1 MDISEYILQTPWDS
15 RVFGFDT
22 FEIVYKS
29 EEVFKSVFKA
39 IQPGHYTVK
48 IDPLSS
54 KKVLHEYGF
63 YYCDTLIEPYCNP
76 NSFMEYVKPGIQ
88 ISKLVS
94 IDDLTKISHGA
105 FTHGRFHKDFNL
117 DRNQADLRYDLWLKE
132 LYNSQNV
139 FGLMSDGRIAGFW
152 GCVKNKIVLHA
163 LSEEY
168 RGRGM
173 AKYFW
178 SVACQE
184 LFSHGYQELT
194 SSISASNISVL
205 NLYSSL
211 GFKFRNPVDVYH
223 ILVK

>member
-1 MDISEYILQTPWDS
+1 MDISDYILETPWDS
-15 RVFGFDT
+15 KVFGCDT
-22 FEIVYKS
+22 FEIVSQS
-29 EEVFKSVFKA
+29 EEAFKLIFKTL
-39 IQPGHYTVK
+39 QPGHYTVK
-48 IDPLSS
+48 VDPLFS
-54 KKVLHEYGF
+54 KKILHEYGS

-76 NSFMEYVKPGIQ
+76 NNFVEYVKTGIK

-94 IDDLTKISHGA
+94 IDDLIKISHGA
-105 FTHGRFHKDFNL
+105 FIHGRFHKDFNL
-117 DRNQADLRYDLWLKE
+117 ASNLADLRYDLWLKE

-139 FGLMSDGRIAGFW
+139 FGLMSEDRIAGFW
-152 GCVKNKIVLHA
+152 GCIKNKIVLHA

-211 GFKFRNPVDVYH
+211 GFKFRNPVDIYH

>member
-1 MDISEYILQTPWDS
+1 MDISNYVLETPWDS
-15 RVFGFDT
+15 KVFGCET
-22 FEIVYKS
+22 FEIVSQS
-29 EEVFKSVFKA
+29 EEAFKLVFKTL
-39 IQPGHYTVK
+39 QPGHYTVK
-48 IDPLSS
+48 VAPLLS
-54 KKVLHEYGF
+54 KKILHEYGF

-76 NSFMEYVKPGIQ
+76 NSFVEYLKAGIT

-94 IDDLTKISHGA
+94 IDDLIKISHGA
-105 FTHGRFHKDFNL
+105 FIHGRFHKDFNL
-117 DRNQADLRYDLWLKE
+117 DSNLADLRYDLWLKE

-139 FGLMSDGRIAGFW
+139 FGLMSENRIAGFW
-152 GCVKNKIVLHA
+152 GCIKNKIVLHA

-223 ILVK
+223 SLVK

>member
-1 MDISEYILQTPWDS
+1 MDISEYILPTPWDS
-15 RVFGFDT
+15 KVFGFDT
-22 FEIVYKS
+22 FEIVSKS
-29 EEVFKSVFKA
+29 EEIFNSVFKVL
-39 IQPGHYTVK
+39 QPGHYTVK
-48 IDPLSS
+48 VNPLFS
-54 KKVLHEYGF
+54 KKILHEYGF
-63 YYCDTLIEPYCNP
+63 YYCDTLIEPYCNR
-76 NSFMEYVKPGIQ
+76 NSFVEYVKAGIQ

-94 IDDLTKISHGA
+94 IDDLIKISHGA
-105 FTHGRFHKDFNL
+105 FIHGRFHKDFNL
-117 DRNQADLRYDLWLKE
+117 DRNLADLRYDLWLKE
-132 LYNSQNV
+132 IYNSQNV
-139 FGLMSDGRIAGFW
+139 FGLMSDGQIAGFW
-152 GCVKNKIVLHA
+152 GCVENKIVLHA

-178 SVACQE
+178 SAACQE
-184 LFSHGYQELT
+184 VFSQKYQELT